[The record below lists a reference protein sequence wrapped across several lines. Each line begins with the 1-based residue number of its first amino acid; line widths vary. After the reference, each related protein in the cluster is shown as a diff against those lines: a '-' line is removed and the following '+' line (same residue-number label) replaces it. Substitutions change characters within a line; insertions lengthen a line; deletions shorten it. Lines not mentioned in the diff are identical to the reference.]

1 VAVAFPPATTCARE
15 SRRSRKLHPCQGGS
29 CFRSSEAKG
38 MGVTLWRR
46 GGDKGRDKGTE
57 AGPSEEL
64 AQLCLLVLEFVCS
77 VLKLSLLIWILG
89 FG

>member
-1 VAVAFPPATTCARE
+1 
-15 SRRSRKLHPCQGGS
+15 
-29 CFRSSEAKG
+29 